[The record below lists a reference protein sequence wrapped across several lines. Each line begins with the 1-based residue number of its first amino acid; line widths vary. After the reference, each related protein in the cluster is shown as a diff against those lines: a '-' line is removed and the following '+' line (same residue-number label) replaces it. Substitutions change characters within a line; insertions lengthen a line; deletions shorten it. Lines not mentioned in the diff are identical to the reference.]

1 MIRLAPW
8 LALLLVLPGCGKRE
22 EVVVTETRP
31 MTMRDRGLKWDATD
45 DQRFGSSPQSPVMP
59 PMMAGDAAESPVEA
73 GSVPEGWTEAPT
85 SMFRLLNYTFG
96 EGGEVYVSASRGGIL
111 ENVNRWL
118 GQFGQP
124 ALTTLD
130 GLESVEAAGYRGV
143 WVTVDGRF
151 GGAMG
156 AEARDGW
163 ALRGVVM
170 ERGGEILT
178 LKMMGPRGA
187 VEAEMPRLRSFVG
200 ELKPAP

>member
-8 LALLLVLPGCGKRE
+8 MALLLVLPGCGKRE

-45 DQRFGSSPQSPVMP
+45 DDRFGGTSQPSVMP
-59 PMMAGDAAESPVEA
+59 PMMAGGAAESPVEA
-73 GSVPEGWTEAPT
+73 GSVPEGWTEAPS

-96 EGGEVYVSASRGGIL
+96 EGGEVYVSASRGGVL

-118 GQFGQP
+118 GQFGQA

-130 GLESVEAAGYRGV
+130 GLETVETADYRGV
-143 WVTVDGRF
+143 WVSVDGRF

-156 AEARDGW
+156 AEARDDW

-170 ERGGEILT
+170 EKGGEILT
-178 LKMMGPRGA
+178 VKMMGPHDA
-187 VEAEMPRLRSFVG
+187 VETETPKLRTFVN